1 MRAGVDRKLMYKYN
15 KEYKNIHNECKKSI
29 YKGGNENET

>member
-15 KEYKNIHNECKKSI
+15 KEYKNIHNECKKMHI
-29 YKGGNENET
+29 